1 MPEVFRVRESEEIKE
16 AVPEKPADVTGIVE
30 DKEEFFS
37 NDSNELDKWE
47 TANGKYGLE
56 YLGIKEISKEF
67 PMKMQFQIIDKYIK
81 EEMGDYDR
89 TPQRWQDILKKLE
102 SEIGSDKLNAVDR
115 LKKLSGYI
123 KSLNNLK
130 KAKAQNELYKSFRQ
144 EFNDSQD

>member
-16 AVPEKPADVTGIVE
+16 AVPEKPAEVTGIVE

-67 PMKMQFQIIDKYIK
+67 PIKMQFQMIDKYIK
-81 EEMGDYDR
+81 EEMGDYDK
-89 TPQRWQDILKKLE
+89 TPQRWQDILKSLE
-102 SEIGSDKLNAVDR
+102 AELGTDKMNAVER
-115 LKKLSGYI
+115 LKKLAGYI
-123 KSLNNLK
+123 RVLNNFK
-130 KAKAQNELYKSFRQ
+130 KAKAQKELYKAFRT

>member
-37 NDSNELDKWE
+37 NDSSDLDKWE

-89 TPQRWQDILKKLE
+89 TPQRWQDILKNLE
-102 SEIGSDKLNAVDR
+102 AEFGTEKLNAVER
-115 LKKLSGYI
+115 LKKLATVI
-123 KSLNNLK
+123 NILK
-130 KAKAQNELYKSFRQ
+130 KQKQDKKKLELYKAFRQ